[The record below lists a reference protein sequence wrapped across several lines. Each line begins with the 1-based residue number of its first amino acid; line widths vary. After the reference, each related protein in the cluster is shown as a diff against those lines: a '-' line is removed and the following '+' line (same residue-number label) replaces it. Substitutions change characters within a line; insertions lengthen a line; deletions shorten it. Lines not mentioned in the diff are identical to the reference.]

1 MKICID
7 MRTLIDKQYS
17 GIGIYTLNLLSNL
30 FEIDKNNEYK
40 LFYNSSNFRFIKKYY
55 SNVKYYD
62 FHIPNKIFNLFHFLF
77 KRPKLETLVGD
88 FDLFFAPNLN
98 FFSFSKNNKA
108 QKIITIHDLSFEFF
122 PDFYSNK
129 SLFWHKLINPKK
141 LLNKFDHI
149 LAVSENTKKD
159 IVNFY
164 NINPDKISVTYLGV
178 DMGVKELI
186 VGELKSSNYLLYIG
200 TIEPRKNIEGILQA
214 FEDFCLENNII
225 DLDLIIAGK
234 NGWNNKYIYKI
245 LNNSKIKD
253 KVKILNYVTE
263 DEKINLYKN
272 AKIFIFPSF
281 YEGFG
286 IPIIEAQSFG
296 IPVVTSNNSSLT
308 EIVLNSAICI
318 NPYNIN
324 EIKEAIK
331 NLYFDQELY
340 KYYKELGIKN
350 SERFTWLNTAIKT
363 LEIFE
368 KLKKLENIY

>member
-7 MRTLIDKQYS
+7 IRTLIDKQYS

-55 SNVKYYD
+55 PNVKYYD

-77 KRPKLETLVGD
+77 KRPQLEKLVGD

-108 QKIITIHDLSFEFF
+108 KKIITVHDLSFEFF
-122 PDFYSNK
+122 PDFYSKK

-159 IVNFY
+159 IINFY
-164 NINPDKISVTYLGV
+164 KINPDKISVIHLGV
-178 DMGVKELI
+178 NKENREKQKI
-186 VGELKSSNYLLYIG
+186 EKNKNEYLLYIG

-214 FEDFCLENNII
+214 FEDFCLENNINN
-225 DLDLIIAGK
+225 LDLIIAGK

-245 LNNSKIKD
+245 LDNLKLKD

-263 DEKINLYKN
+263 EEKIDLYKN

-296 IPVVTSNNSSLT
+296 IPVITGNNSSLT
-308 EIVLNSAICI
+308 EIVNNSAICV

-324 EIKEAIK
+324 EIKEAVK
-331 NLYFDQELY
+331 NLYFNEELY
-340 KYYKELGIKN
+340 TYYKELGTKN

-363 LEIFE
+363 LEIFT
-368 KLKKLENIY
+368 NITK